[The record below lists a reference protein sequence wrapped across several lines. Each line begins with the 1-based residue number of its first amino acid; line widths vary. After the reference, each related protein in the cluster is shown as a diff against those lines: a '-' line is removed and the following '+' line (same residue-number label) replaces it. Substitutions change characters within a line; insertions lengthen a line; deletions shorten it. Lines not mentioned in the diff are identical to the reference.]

1 MFADLP
7 GFTKLTETYG
17 ADVAPFLTEFLTLAT
32 QAIHR
37 EGGTVDK
44 FIGDCI
50 MGLWNAPMPEAQHA
64 LRACRAADAIRRA
77 MRALPR
83 PDGRQSAPSVRI
95 GINSGVALI
104 GNVGSAERLSY
115 TAIGDVVNV
124 ASRLEA
130 LGKTFEVEIL
140 ISEATR
146 AQCGTAIMVRSLG
159 ATAIR
164 GRAEPLQIFELVALA
179 GDKVEGM
186 AGPEIEAEH
195 AGVA

>member
-1 MFADLP
+1 M
-7 GFTKLTETYG
+7 E
-17 ADVAPFLTEFLTLAT
+17 LTLAT

-50 MGLWNAPMPEAQHA
+50 MGLWNAPLPEDEHA
-64 LRACRAADAIRRA
+64 LKACRAADAIRRA

-83 PDGRQSAPSVRI
+83 PDGRMHAPGVRI
-95 GINSGVALI
+95 GINTGVALI

-130 LGKTFEVEIL
+130 LGKEYEVEIIL
-140 ISEATR
+140 SEATVR
-146 AQCGTAIMVRSLG
+146 WCEGALRVRSLG
-159 ATAIR
+159 ASVVR
-164 GRAEPLQIFELVALA
+164 GRAKPLQIYELV
-179 GDKVEGM
+179 GM
-186 AGPEIEAEH
+186 AGDEVAEVPSKGGRH
-195 AGVA
+195 EEHVS